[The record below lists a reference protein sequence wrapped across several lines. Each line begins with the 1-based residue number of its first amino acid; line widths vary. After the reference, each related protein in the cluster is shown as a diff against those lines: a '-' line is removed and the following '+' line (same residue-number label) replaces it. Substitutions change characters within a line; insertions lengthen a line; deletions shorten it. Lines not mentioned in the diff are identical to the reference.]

1 MKKSDQKPPILLI
14 HGFRGNHLGLAEFQ
28 KLLEAEGYQVF
39 SPDIPP
45 AFNTQDETLPIFNDF
60 TKDGYADF
68 IANYILDNHL
78 DHPILIGHSMGSI
91 LAAATAEK
99 YSHLIHDKIFFLSP
113 IATHPPKFILPLIP
127 LMTLVPNKFVG
138 YVCTEF
144 LIASAHRSKKRQIL
158 DLTYKCSRK
167 ITSVRDEIRAAVFS
181 MSHSISDFNFK
192 KQAYFIAGSK
202 DRMNPS
208 RKVREIAKKF
218 HAEVDFIP
226 QTGHLIN
233 YEVPEKIAELVL
245 PKLKN

>member
-1 MKKSDQKPPILLI
+1 MKKSDQKPPILLV

-45 AFNTQDETLPIFNDF
+45 AFNTQDETLPKLTDF
-60 TKDGYADF
+60 TRDGYADF
-68 IANYILDNHL
+68 IANYILDKHL

-91 LAAATAEK
+91 LAAAAAEK

-127 LMTLVPNKFVG
+127 LMALVPNKFIG

-144 LIASAHRSKKRQIL
+144 LITSAHRPKKRQIL

-167 ITSVRDEIRAAVFS
+167 ITSVRDEISAAFFS

-208 RKVREIAKKF
+208 RKVREIAEKF
-218 HAEVDFIP
+218 HAEVNFIP

>member
-1 MKKSDQKPPILLI
+1 MKKSDQKPPILLV

-39 SPDIPP
+39 NPDIPP
-45 AFNTQDETLPIFNDF
+45 AFNTQDETLPIFTDF

-68 IANYILDNHL
+68 IANYILDKHL

-91 LAAATAEK
+91 LAAAAAEK

-127 LMTLVPNKFVG
+127 LMAFVPNKFIG

-144 LIASAHRSKKRQIL
+144 LIASAHRPKKRQIL

-167 ITSVRDEIRAAVFS
+167 ITSVRDEISAAFFS

-208 RKVREIAKKF
+208 RKVREIAEKF
-218 HAEVDFIP
+218 HAEVNFIP

>member
-1 MKKSDQKPPILLI
+1 MKKSDQKPPILLV

-45 AFNTQDETLPIFNDF
+45 AFNTQDETLPIFTDF

-68 IANYILDNHL
+68 IANYILDKHL

-91 LAAATAEK
+91 LAAAAAEK

-127 LMTLVPNKFVG
+127 LMALVPNKFIG

-144 LIASAHRSKKRQIL
+144 LIASAHRPKKRQIL

-167 ITSVRDEIRAAVFS
+167 ITSVRDEISAAFFS

-208 RKVREIAKKF
+208 RKVREIAEKF
-218 HAEVDFIP
+218 HAEVNFIP

>member
-1 MKKSDQKPPILLI
+1 MKKSDQKPPILLV

-45 AFNTQDETLPIFNDF
+45 AFNTQDETLPIFTDF

-68 IANYILDNHL
+68 IANYILDKHL

-91 LAAATAEK
+91 LAAAAAEK

-127 LMTLVPNKFVG
+127 LMALVPNKFIG

-144 LIASAHRSKKRQIL
+144 LIASAHRPKKRQIL

-167 ITSVRDEIRAAVFS
+167 ITSVRDEIRAAFFS

-202 DRMNPS
+202 DRINPS

>member
-1 MKKSDQKPPILLI
+1 MKKSDQKPPILLV

-39 SPDIPP
+39 NPDIPP
-45 AFNTQDETLPIFNDF
+45 AFNTQDETLPIFTDF

-68 IANYILDNHL
+68 IANYILDKHL

-91 LAAATAEK
+91 LAAAAAEK

-127 LMTLVPNKFVG
+127 LMALVPNKFIG

-144 LIASAHRSKKRQIL
+144 LITSAHRPKKRQIL

-167 ITSVRDEIRAAVFS
+167 ITSVRDEISAAFFS

-202 DRMNPS
+202 DRMSPS
-208 RKVREIAKKF
+208 RKVREIAEKF
-218 HAEVDFIP
+218 HAEVNFIP

>member
-1 MKKSDQKPPILLI
+1 MKKSDQKPPILLV

-39 SPDIPP
+39 NPDIPP
-45 AFNTQDETLPIFNDF
+45 AFNTQDETLPIFTDF

-68 IANYILDNHL
+68 IANYILDKHL

-91 LAAATAEK
+91 LAAAAAEK

-127 LMTLVPNKFVG
+127 LMALVPNKFIG

-144 LIASAHRSKKRQIL
+144 LIASAHRPKKRQIL

-167 ITSVRDEIRAAVFS
+167 ITSVRDEISAAFFS

-208 RKVREIAKKF
+208 RKVREIAEKF
-218 HAEVDFIP
+218 HAEVNFIP

>member
-1 MKKSDQKPPILLI
+1 MKKSDQKPPILLV

-45 AFNTQDETLPIFNDF
+45 AFNTQDETLPIFTDF

-68 IANYILDNHL
+68 IANYILDKHL

-91 LAAATAEK
+91 LAAAAAEK

-127 LMTLVPNKFVG
+127 LMALVPNKFIG

-144 LIASAHRSKKRQIL
+144 LIASAHRPKKRQIL

-167 ITSVRDEIRAAVFS
+167 ITSVRDEISAAFFS

-192 KQAYFIAGSK
+192 KQVYFIAGSK

-208 RKVREIAKKF
+208 RKVREIAEKF
-218 HAEVDFIP
+218 HAEVNFIP

>member
-1 MKKSDQKPPILLI
+1 
-14 HGFRGNHLGLAEFQ
+14 
-28 KLLEAEGYQVF
+28 
-39 SPDIPP
+39 
-45 AFNTQDETLPIFNDF
+45 
-60 TKDGYADF
+60 
-68 IANYILDNHL
+68 
-78 DHPILIGHSMGSI
+78 MGSI
-91 LAAATAEK
+91 LAAAAAEK

-127 LMTLVPNKFVG
+127 LMALVPNKFIG

-144 LIASAHRSKKRQIL
+144 LIASAHRPKKRQIL

-167 ITSVRDEIRAAVFS
+167 ITSVRDEISAAFFS

-208 RKVREIAKKF
+208 RKVREIAEKF
-218 HAEVDFIP
+218 HAEVNFIP

>member
-1 MKKSDQKPPILLI
+1 MKKSDQKPPILLV

-39 SPDIPP
+39 NPDIPP
-45 AFNTQDETLPIFNDF
+45 AFNTKDETLPNFTDF

-127 LMTLVPNKFVG
+127 LIALVPNKFVG

-144 LIASAHRSKKRQIL
+144 LIASANRPKKRQIL

-167 ITSVRDEIRAAVFS
+167 ITSVRDEISAAFFS

-208 RKVREIAKKF
+208 RKVREIAEKF
-218 HAEVDFIP
+218 HAEVNFIP

>member
-1 MKKSDQKPPILLI
+1 MKKSDQKPPILLV

-39 SPDIPP
+39 NPDIPP
-45 AFNTQDETLPIFNDF
+45 AFNTQDETLPIFTDF

-68 IANYILDNHL
+68 IANYILDKHL

-91 LAAATAEK
+91 LAAAAAEK

-127 LMTLVPNKFVG
+127 LMALVPNKFIG

-144 LIASAHRSKKRQIL
+144 LIASAHRPKKRQIL

-167 ITSVRDEIRAAVFS
+167 ITSVRDEISAAFFS

-208 RKVREIAKKF
+208 RKVREIAEKF
-218 HAEVDFIP
+218 HAEVNFIP

-233 YEVPEKIAELVL
+233 YAVPEKTAELVL

>member
-1 MKKSDQKPPILLI
+1 MKKSDQKPPILLV

-45 AFNTQDETLPIFNDF
+45 AFNTQDETLPIFTDF

-68 IANYILDNHL
+68 IANYILDKHL

-91 LAAATAEK
+91 LAAAAAEK
-99 YSHLIHDKIFFLSP
+99 YSHLIHDKIFFLCP

-127 LMTLVPNKFVG
+127 LIALVPNKFIG

-144 LIASAHRSKKRQIL
+144 LIASAHRPKKRQIL

-167 ITSVRDEIRAAVFS
+167 ITSVRDEISAAFFS

-208 RKVREIAKKF
+208 RKVREIAEKF
-218 HAEVDFIP
+218 HAEVNFIP

>member
-1 MKKSDQKPPILLI
+1 MKKSDQKPPILLV

-39 SPDIPP
+39 NPDIPP
-45 AFNTQDETLPIFNDF
+45 AFNTQNETLPIFTDF

-68 IANYILDNHL
+68 IANYILDKHL

-91 LAAATAEK
+91 LAAAAAEK

-127 LMTLVPNKFVG
+127 LMALVPNKFIG

-144 LIASAHRSKKRQIL
+144 LIASAHRPKKRQIL

-167 ITSVRDEIRAAVFS
+167 ITSVRDEISAAFFS

-208 RKVREIAKKF
+208 RKVREIAEKF
-218 HAEVDFIP
+218 HAEVNFIP

>member
-1 MKKSDQKPPILLI
+1 MKKSDQKPPILLV

-45 AFNTQDETLPIFNDF
+45 AFNTQGETLPIFTNF

-78 DHPILIGHSMGSI
+78 DHPVLIGHSMGSI

-127 LMTLVPNKFVG
+127 LMALVPNKFV
-138 YVCTEF
+138 
-144 LIASAHRSKKRQIL
+144 
-158 DLTYKCSRK
+158 D
-167 ITSVRDEIRAAVFS
+167 
-181 MSHSISDFNFK
+181 
-192 KQAYFIAGSK
+192 
-202 DRMNPS
+202 
-208 RKVREIAKKF
+208 
-218 HAEVDFIP
+218 
-226 QTGHLIN
+226 
-233 YEVPEKIAELVL
+233 
-245 PKLKN
+245 

>member
-1 MKKSDQKPPILLI
+1 MKKSDQKPPILLV

-45 AFNTQDETLPIFNDF
+45 AFNTQNETLPIFTDF

-68 IANYILDNHL
+68 IANYILDKHL

-91 LAAATAEK
+91 LAAAAAEK

-127 LMTLVPNKFVG
+127 LMALVPNKFIG

-144 LIASAHRSKKRQIL
+144 LIASAHRPKKRQIL

-167 ITSVRDEIRAAVFS
+167 ITSVRDEISAAFFS

-208 RKVREIAKKF
+208 RKVREIAEKF
-218 HAEVDFIP
+218 HAEVNFIP

>member
-1 MKKSDQKPPILLI
+1 MKKSDQKPPILLV

-39 SPDIPP
+39 NPDIPP
-45 AFNTQDETLPIFNDF
+45 AFNTQDETLPIFTDF

-68 IANYILDNHL
+68 IANYILDKHL

-91 LAAATAEK
+91 LAAAAAEK

-127 LMTLVPNKFVG
+127 LMALVPNKFIG

-144 LIASAHRSKKRQIL
+144 LIASAHRPKKRQIL

-167 ITSVRDEIRAAVFS
+167 ITSVRDEISAAFFS

-202 DRMNPS
+202 NRMNPS
-208 RKVREIAKKF
+208 RKVREIAEKF
-218 HAEVDFIP
+218 HAEVNFIP

-233 YEVPEKIAELVL
+233 YETPKKIAELVL

>member
-1 MKKSDQKPPILLI
+1 MKKSDQKPPILLV

-45 AFNTQDETLPIFNDF
+45 AFNTQDETLPIFTDF

-68 IANYILDNHL
+68 IANYILDKHL

-91 LAAATAEK
+91 LAAAAAEK

-127 LMTLVPNKFVG
+127 LITLVPNKFVS

-144 LIASAHRSKKRQIL
+144 LIAGAHRSKKRQIL
-158 DLTYKCSRK
+158 NLTYACARK
-167 ITSVRDEIRAAVFS
+167 FTSIRDEMRAAVFS
-181 MSHSISDFNFK
+181 MSYSISDFNFE
-192 KQAYFIAGSK
+192 KQAYFIAGKK

-208 RKVREIAKKF
+208 RKVKEIAKKF

-226 QTGHLIN
+226 NAGHLIN
-233 YEVPEKIAELVL
+233 YETPEKIAELVL
-245 PKLKN
+245 PKLKD

>member
-1 MKKSDQKPPILLI
+1 MKKSDQKPPILLV

-39 SPDIPP
+39 NPDIPP
-45 AFNTQDETLPIFNDF
+45 AFNTQDETLPIFTVF

-68 IANYILDNHL
+68 IANYILDKHL

-91 LAAATAEK
+91 LAAAAAEK

-127 LMTLVPNKFVG
+127 LMALVPNKFIG

-144 LIASAHRSKKRQIL
+144 LIASAHRPKKRQIL

-167 ITSVRDEIRAAVFS
+167 ITSVRDEISAAFFS

-208 RKVREIAKKF
+208 RKVREIAEKF
-218 HAEVDFIP
+218 HAEVNFIP

>member
-1 MKKSDQKPPILLI
+1 MKKSDQKPPILLV

-39 SPDIPP
+39 NPDIPP
-45 AFNTQDETLPIFNDF
+45 AFNTQDETLPIFTDF

-68 IANYILDNHL
+68 IANYILDKHL

-91 LAAATAEK
+91 LAAAAAEK

-127 LMTLVPNKFVG
+127 LMALVPNKFIS

-144 LIASAHRSKKRQIL
+144 LIASAHRPKKRQIL

-167 ITSVRDEIRAAVFS
+167 ITSVRDEISAAFFS

-208 RKVREIAKKF
+208 RKVREIAEKF
-218 HAEVDFIP
+218 HAEVNFIP

>member
-1 MKKSDQKPPILLI
+1 MKKSDQKPPILLV

-45 AFNTQDETLPIFNDF
+45 AFNTQNETLPNFTDF

-68 IANYILDNHL
+68 IANYILDKHL

-91 LAAATAEK
+91 LAAAAAEK

-127 LMTLVPNKFVG
+127 LMALVPNKFIG

-144 LIASAHRSKKRQIL
+144 LIASAHRPKKRQIL

-167 ITSVRDEIRAAVFS
+167 ITSVRDEISAAFFS

-208 RKVREIAKKF
+208 RKVREIAEKF
-218 HAEVDFIP
+218 HAEVNFIP

>member
-1 MKKSDQKPPILLI
+1 MKKSDQKPPILLV

-45 AFNTQDETLPIFNDF
+45 AFNTQNETLPFFTNF

-68 IANYILDNHL
+68 IANYILDKHL

-127 LMTLVPNKFVG
+127 LMALVPNKFVD
-138 YVCTEF
+138 YVCTDF
-144 LIASAHRSKKRQIL
+144 LIASVHRPKKRQIL
-158 DLTYKCSRK
+158 SITYECSRK
-167 ITSVRDEIRAAVFS
+167 LTSVKDEIRAAFFS

-192 KQAYFIAGSK
+192 KQAYFIAGNK
-202 DRMNPS
+202 DSMNSS
-208 RKVREIAKKF
+208 RKVKEIAKKF
-218 HAEVDFIP
+218 HAEVSFIP
-226 QTGHLIN
+226 GAGHLIN
-233 YEVPEKIAELVL
+233 YETPKKIAELVL
-245 PKLKN
+245 PKLQS

>member
-1 MKKSDQKPPILLI
+1 MKKSDQKPPILLV

-39 SPDIPP
+39 NPDIPP
-45 AFNTQDETLPIFNDF
+45 AFNTQDETLPIFTDF

-68 IANYILDNHL
+68 IANYILDKHL

-91 LAAATAEK
+91 LAAAAAEK
-99 YSHLIHDKIFFLSP
+99 YSHLIHDKIFFFSP

-127 LMTLVPNKFVG
+127 LMALVPNKFIG

-144 LIASAHRSKKRQIL
+144 LIASAHRPKKRQIL

-167 ITSVRDEIRAAVFS
+167 ITSVRDEISAAFFS

-208 RKVREIAKKF
+208 RKVREIAEKF
-218 HAEVDFIP
+218 HAEVNFIP

>member
-39 SPDIPP
+39 NPDIPP
-45 AFNTQDETLPIFNDF
+45 AFNTQDETLPIFTDF

-68 IANYILDNHL
+68 IANYILDKHL

-91 LAAATAEK
+91 LAAAAAEK

-127 LMTLVPNKFVG
+127 LMALVPNKFIG

-144 LIASAHRSKKRQIL
+144 LIASAHRPKKRQIL

-167 ITSVRDEIRAAVFS
+167 ITSVRDEISAAFFS

-208 RKVREIAKKF
+208 RKVREIAEKF
-218 HAEVDFIP
+218 HAEVNFIP